1 MTSVLWLVVVTFSI
15 ALLYWRT
22 SLSTW
27 SLSVGLVLI
36 MVSIAIGDIPFS
48 LWIPFL
54 AVASLNIVSCRRS
67 LISDRILGLFRK
79 ILPRLSQT
87 EREAME
93 AGTVGWD
100 AELVSGNPKW
110 EKLLSIPLPGL
121 TQEEQAFIDGPVE
134 DLCQMIDDW
143 KATEEYRDLPPE
155 VWEFIKKN
163 GFFGMII
170 PKRFGGLGF
179 SALAHSSVVM
189 KVATRSVSA
198 AVTVMVPNS
207 LGPAELLL
215 NYGTSDQQDY
225 YLPRLARGEEIPCF
239 ALTGP
244 EAGSDAG
251 AMPDSGVICRGE
263 FEGKEVLGIRLNW
276 QKRYITLGP
285 VATLLGLAFKLYDP
299 DHLLGDEEELGI
311 TCALIRTDLP
321 GIEIG
326 RRHIPLNAVFQN
338 GPNSGK
344 DVFIPVDWIIGGA
357 EGAGQGWRMLM
368 ECLAAGRSISLP
380 AMSTGAGK
388 LASRMTGAYARI
400 RKQFN
405 MPIGYFEGV
414 EEVLARIAGLTYM
427 MDSARMT
434 TTGMVD
440 QGEKPSV
447 ISAIVKYHLTE
458 SMRQV
463 VNDAMDI
470 QGGSAICMGP
480 RNLMG
485 RVYQIVPVG
494 ITVEGA
500 NILTRSMIIFGQGA
514 IRCHPYVLSEIHA
527 AADPDKKRALEVFDQ
542 ALWGHVGFSLSN
554 SVRSFLL
561 GISDGYGVK
570 PPIKNQTKRY
580 FQQLTRMSA
589 ALAISIDV
597 AMLTLGGALKRH
609 EKLSARFADVLS
621 QLYLISCT
629 LKRFDDDCSPEQDL
643 PIVRWICENAFYTIQ
658 QRFDG
663 VIKNLPNR
671 PAAWLLR
678 ILIFPLGRRYTEA
691 SDKLGHQ
698 VARLLLSPS
707 ETRDRLTHGI
717 FIASELNEPTG
728 LIEDTLQKVIA
739 AEPAEKK
746 LRAAIKSGKVPS
758 DHKNI
763 IAQCVELSLMSE
775 EEAQL
780 IEAATAARNLVI
792 QVDDFAA
799 SELKK

>member
-1 MTSVLWLVVVTFSI
+1 MMSLLWLVVVALTI
-15 ALLYWRT
+15 VLLYRRA
-22 SLSTW
+22 SLRSW

-36 MVSIAIGDIPFS
+36 VGSIVIGCVPFL

-54 AVASLNIVSCRRS
+54 AVVSLNITSFRRS
-67 LISDRILGLFRK
+67 LISDRVLGVFRK

-87 EREAME
+87 ETDALE

-110 EKLLSIPLPGL
+110 EKLLNIPLPRL
-121 TQEEQAFIDGPVE
+121 TTEEQVFIDGPVE
-134 DLCQMIDDW
+134 ELCKIIDDW

-155 VWEFIKKN
+155 VWAFIKKN

-170 PKRFGGLGF
+170 PKRFGGLEF

-215 NYGTSDQQDY
+215 NYGTAAQQDY

-251 AMPDSGVICRGE
+251 AMPDAGIVCRGE
-263 FEGKEVLGIRLNW
+263 FEGEEVLGIRLNW

-299 DHLLGDEEELGI
+299 DHLLGDKEELGI

-321 GIEIG
+321 GIDIG

-434 TTGMVD
+434 TASMVD

-458 SMRQV
+458 GMRQV

-480 RNLMG
+480 RNLLG

-514 IRCHPYVLSEIHA
+514 IRCHPYVLTEIHA
-527 AADPDKKRALEVFDQ
+527 AADPDKERGLKVFDE

-580 FQQLTRMSA
+580 FQRLTRMSS
-589 ALAISIDV
+589 ALAISVDI

-629 LKRFDDDCSPEQDL
+629 LKRFKDDGSPEEDL
-643 PIVRWICENAFYTIQ
+643 PIVRWISENAFYTIQ
-658 QRFDG
+658 QSFDG

-671 PAAWLLR
+671 PAAWFLR
-678 ILIFPLGRRYTEA
+678 IVIFPLGRRYAGA
-691 SDKLGHQ
+691 SDRLGHQ

-728 LIEDTLQKVIA
+728 LIEDALQKVIA
-739 AEPAEKK
+739 AEAAEKK
-746 LRAAIKSGKVPS
+746 IRAAIKSGKVSS
-758 DHKNI
+758 DNENLMR
-763 IAQCVELSLMSE
+763 QCVELNVISE
-775 EEAQL
+775 EEAEL
-780 IEAATAARNLVI
+780 IEAATVARSLVI

-799 SELKK
+799 NELKR

>member
-1 MTSVLWLVVVTFSI
+1 MTCLLWLVVVAFSA
-15 ALLYWRT
+15 ALLFWRV
-22 SLSTW
+22 SLRSW
-27 SLSVGLVLI
+27 SLSVGFVLI
-36 MVSIAIGDIPFS
+36 VVSIAVGDLPFS
-48 LWIPFL
+48 LWVPFL
-54 AVASLNIVSCRRS
+54 IIASLNIIPFRRS
-67 LISDRILGLFRK
+67 ISDPVLGLFRK
-79 ILPRLSQT
+79 ILPHLSQT
-87 EREAME
+87 EREALE

-100 AELVSGNPKW
+100 AEIVSGNPQW
-110 EKLLSIPLPGL
+110 EKLLNIPTPKL
-121 TQEEQAFIDGPVE
+121 TEEEQAFLDGPVE
-134 DLCQMIDDW
+134 DLCKMIDEW
-143 KATEEYRDLPPE
+143 KATEEYRDLSPE
-155 VWEFIKKN
+155 VWAFIKSN

-170 PKRFGGLGF
+170 PRRFGGLEF

-198 AVTVMVPNS
+198 AVTIMVPNS

-215 NYGTSDQQDY
+215 HYGTEEQQNY
-225 YLPRLARGEEIPCF
+225 YLPRLARGEEVPSF

-251 AMPDSGVICRGE
+251 AMPDSGVICHGK

-299 DHLLGDEEELGI
+299 DRLLGDQEELGI
-311 TCALIRTDLP
+311 TCALVRTDLP
-321 GIEIG
+321 GIDIS

-357 EGAGQGWRMLM
+357 AGAGQGWRMLM

-400 RKQFN
+400 REQFN

-414 EEVLARIAGLTYM
+414 EEALARIAGITYM
-427 MDSARMT
+427 MDSARMAT
-434 TTGMVD
+434 AGMVD

-458 SMRQV
+458 GMRQV
-463 VNDAMDI
+463 LNDAMDI

-480 RNLMG
+480 RNLIG
-485 RVYQIVPVG
+485 PVYQIVPVG

-514 IRCHPYVLSEIHA
+514 ICCHPYILTEMHA
-527 AADPDKKRALEVFDQ
+527 AADPDKKHALELFDQ
-542 ALWGHVGFSLSN
+542 AFWGHVGFSLSN
-554 SVRSFLL
+554 TVRSFVL
-561 GISDGYGVK
+561 GISDGYGVTAPVK
-570 PPIKNQTKRY
+570 SETKRY
-580 FQQLTRMSA
+580 FQRLTRMSS
-589 ALAISIDV
+589 ALAISIDI
-597 AMLTLGGALKRH
+597 ALMTLGGALKRR

-629 LKRFDDDCSPEQDL
+629 LKRFEDDGCPKHDL
-643 PIVRWICENAFYTIQ
+643 PIVRWVCDNAFYTIQ
-658 QRFDG
+658 QSFDG

-671 PAAWLLR
+671 PVAWLLR
-678 ILIFPLGRRYTEA
+678 ILIFPLGRRYSVA
-691 SDKLGHQ
+691 SDELGHQ

-707 ETRDRLTHGI
+707 ATRDRLTHGI
-717 FIASELNEPTG
+717 FIASEPGEHSG
-728 LIEDTLQKVIA
+728 LIEDALQKVVA
-739 AEPAEKK
+739 AEAAEKS
-746 LRAAIKSGKVPS
+746 LHAAIKAGKISS
-758 DHKNI
+758 DHATLIEQSIELNI
-763 IAQCVELSLMSE
+763 ISAE
-775 EEAQL
+775 EGAL
-780 IEAATAARNLVI
+780 IEASKAARNAVI
-792 QVDDFAA
+792 QVDDF
-799 SELKK
+799 SEDELKR

>member
-1 MTSVLWLVVVTFSI
+1 MASVLWLVVI
-15 ALLYWRT
+15 AVSVILLYRRV
-22 SLSTW
+22 SLRTW
-27 SLSVGLVLI
+27 SISTGLVMI
-36 MVSIAIGDIPFS
+36 AGSIAIGTVPLL
-48 LWIPFL
+48 LWLIFL
-54 AVASLNIVSCRRS
+54 SIASLNITSLRRS
-67 LISDRILGLFRK
+67 LISERVLALFRK

-100 AELVSGNPKW
+100 AELLSGKPKW
-110 EKLLSIPLPGL
+110 EKLLDIPSPEL
-121 TQEEQAFIDGPVE
+121 TREEQAFIAGPVE
-134 DLCQMIDDW
+134 ELCQMIDDW
-143 KATEEYRDLPPE
+143 KATQEYRDLPPE
-155 VWEFIKKN
+155 VWSFIKEN

-170 PKRFGGLGF
+170 PKRYGGLEF
-179 SALAHSSVVM
+179 SPLAHSSVVM
-189 KVATRSVSA
+189 KIATRSVSA

-215 NYGTSDQQDY
+215 NYGTKEQQNY

-251 AMPDSGVICRGE
+251 AMPDSGIVCRGE

-299 DHLLGDEEELGI
+299 DHLLGEQEELGI

-326 RRHIPLNAVFQN
+326 RRHIPLNAIFQN
-338 GPNSGK
+338 GPNSGR
-344 DVFIPVDWIIGGA
+344 DVFIPVDWIIGGV
-357 EGAGQGWRMLM
+357 EGAGHGWRMLM

-427 MDSARMT
+427 MDAARMT
-434 TTGMVD
+434 TASMVG
-440 QGEKPSV
+440 QGEKPAV

-458 SMRQV
+458 SMRKV

-470 QGGSAICMGP
+470 QGGSGICLGP

-514 IRCHPYVLSEIHA
+514 IRCHPYVLTEIHA
-527 AADPDKKRALEVFDQ
+527 AADADREHALEVFDK

-554 SVRSFLL
+554 ALRSFLL

-570 PPIKNQTKRY
+570 SPLQNRTGRY
-580 FQQLTRMSA
+580 FQRLTRMSS
-589 ALAISIDV
+589 ALAISVDI

-629 LKRFDDDCSPEQDL
+629 LKRFEDDGAPEQDL
-643 PIVRWICENAFYTIQ
+643 PIVRWVCENAFYTIEQ
-658 QRFDG
+658 SFDG

-678 ILIFPLGRRYTEA
+678 ILIFPLGRRYAKA
-691 SDKLGHQ
+691 SDRLGHQ

-707 ETRDRLTHGI
+707 ETRDRLTHRI
-717 FIASELNEPTG
+717 FVASDLNEPTG
-728 LIEDTLQKVIA
+728 LIEDALQKVIA

-746 LRAAIKSGKVPS
+746 LRAAIKAGKVSP
-758 DHKNI
+758 DGENLL
-763 IAQCVELSLMSE
+763 ARCVELNLMNK
-775 EEAQL
+775 EEAKL

-792 QVDDFAA
+792 QVDDFSAD
-799 SELKK
+799 ELKR